1 MLSRKHE
8 INGKIVDVK
17 LAVEGK
23 KREEMLDSSKKIF
36 VGGLDP
42 TVTNG
47 KLFIISLNFYS
58 KKDDL
63 RQFFSY
69 YGIVRE
75 AVVLFDNNR
84 GASRCFGFVTFDSK
98 ETVDSLVKNKNYVIK
113 GKQVEVKQAQPKA
126 NQKSQ

>member
-1 MLSRKHE
+1 MKDKVLSRKHE

-47 KLFIISLNFYS
+47 IF
-58 KKDDL
+58 
-63 RQFFSY
+63 
-69 YGIVRE
+69 
-75 AVVLFDNNR
+75 
-84 GASRCFGFVTFDSK
+84 
-98 ETVDSLVKNKNYVIK
+98 NY
-113 GKQVEVKQAQPKA
+113 
-126 NQKSQ
+126 

>member
-1 MLSRKHE
+1 MSVGELKDKVLSRKHE

-47 KLFIISLNFYS
+47 I
-58 KKDDL
+58 
-63 RQFFSY
+63 
-69 YGIVRE
+69 
-75 AVVLFDNNR
+75 
-84 GASRCFGFVTFDSK
+84 
-98 ETVDSLVKNKNYVIK
+98 
-113 GKQVEVKQAQPKA
+113 
-126 NQKSQ
+126 

>member
-1 MLSRKHE
+1 MLNILDYKKVHLECIFNHIYFYLILDGELKDKVLSRKHE

-47 KLFIISLNFYS
+47 N
-58 KKDDL
+58 KKNI
-63 RQFFSY
+63 Y
-69 YGIVRE
+69 
-75 AVVLFDNNR
+75 
-84 GASRCFGFVTFDSK
+84 
-98 ETVDSLVKNKNYVIK
+98 
-113 GKQVEVKQAQPKA
+113 
-126 NQKSQ
+126 

>member
-1 MLSRKHE
+1 LKDKVLSRKHE

-47 KLFIISLNFYS
+47 KLLNKFLHHMIIKFSLFII
-58 KKDDL
+58 
-63 RQFFSY
+63 FSPPK
-69 YGIVRE
+69 IV
-75 AVVLFDNNR
+75 F
-84 GASRCFGFVTFDSK
+84 
-98 ETVDSLVKNKNYVIK
+98 
-113 GKQVEVKQAQPKA
+113 
-126 NQKSQ
+126 